1 MNESYVGI
9 RVSRSLSSFVQNKR
23 TGSFT
28 FTANNNPLAAWY
40 WRVSFCS
47 RHTTYF
53 YFSSIPNERNCSRTT
68 SASFHYCLCTLHA
81 CSIQFFFFNFQH
93 SIWTFGIYI
102 LYFLRNLNC
111 IRTNNSKINNNDDAH
126 IDNSSYTALQK
137 KFVFSRSVRL
147 SKYVLVSWQLKFK
160 FRMSMGVRWPLSV
173 KFKQHT
179 STFYT
184 VGCYA
189 LIYVHKC
196 IADRSTVW
204 IWSRKRRKWLS
215 LTK

>member
-1 MNESYVGI
+1 MLAFASLVLLVLLSKINEQVHLHLQQTTTPWLLDTGVWASAAGTPRTFI
-9 RVSRSLSSFVQNKR
+9 SLRFRTKEIARVQHQHPFIIVC
-23 TGSFT
+23 
-28 FTANNNPLAAWY
+28 
-40 WRVSFCS
+40 V
-47 RHTTYF
+47 
-53 YFSSIPNERNCSRTT
+53 
-68 SASFHYCLCTLHA
+68 HYMHVRYN
-81 CSIQFFFFNFQH
+81 FFFNFQH

-173 KFKQHT
+173 KFKQRT

-189 LIYVHKC
+189 LIYIHKC